1 MEYLLLLVGF
11 VLLVKGADF
20 FVEGSSSLAKI
31 MKVPSVI
38 IGLTIVAMGTSA
50 PEASVSI
57 NAALTGNNDI
67 AISNVVGSNIFNGL
81 VVVGICAFLA
91 SFKTNLDILK
101 RDMPLNIVITMI
113 LCFMFMD
120 GKLSRIEGL
129 ILLAGM
135 AAYIVS
141 MIYSALKN
149 RETGEDCKVLSLP
162 KSIVF
167 MAGGLVAVI
176 FGGDLVVDN
185 ACVIAANFGV
195 SQNFIGLTIIAIGTS
210 LPELVTSIVAT
221 RKGDSGLALGN
232 AIGSNIFNILSSEF
246 AASLNSIGI
255 SYKVGYSVAIALRYI
270 PDIQRDYHSI
280 SQAQQAR
287 GVELGRKEPFFKRL
301 KNSVNILL
309 PLILTSLNRIDTISN
324 AMELRGFG
332 KKNKRTWY
340 TQRPFVRCDLIALGV
355 GVLLLFLSL
364 TVTIR
369 FGRFYNPFV

>member
-1 MEYLLLLVGF
+1 MALIKSIIILIIGFALLR
-11 VLLVKGADF
+11 KGADY
-20 FVEGSSSLAKI
+20 FVEGSSSLAQI
-31 MKVPSVI
+31 LKVPSVV

-57 NAALTGNNDI
+57 NAALAGSNDI

-81 VVVGICAFLA
+81 VVVGVCAFLSA
-91 SFKTNLDILK
+91 FKTNRDILK

-232 AIGSNIFNILSSEF
+232 AVGSNLFNILFILGMS
-246 AASLNSIGI
+246 AAI
-255 SYKVGYSVAIALRYI
+255 SPLHVLGESV
-270 PDIQRDYHSI
+270 
-280 SQAQQAR
+280 
-287 GVELGRKEPFFKRL
+287 
-301 KNSVNILL
+301 
-309 PLILTSLNRIDTISN
+309 ID
-324 AMELRGFG
+324 
-332 KKNKRTWY
+332 
-340 TQRPFVRCDLIALGV
+340 C
-355 GVLLLFLSL
+355 VLLLCSGILL
-364 TVTIR
+364 
-369 FGRFYNPFV
+369 FVFARTKRSMSRAEGAVCVLLYVAYTAYLFVR